1 MQFTDEHKALASNVK
16 NFAQNEIKPFVEDW
30 EKNGH
35 FPAHDLF
42 KKMGN
47 LDFLGITKSTEYV
60 GLGLDYSYGMV
71 FAEALGY
78 AAATVL
84 PLGIDVD
91 TSTTFGC
98 IGAANPIG
106 TNSSGIASKSFK
118 DEISVVAL
126 VIVGPDIL
134 I

>member
-47 LDFLGITKSTEYV
+47 LDFLGITTV
-60 GLGLDYSYGMV
+60 SYTH
-71 FAEALGY
+71 LTLPTN
-78 AAATVL
+78 TV
-84 PLGIDVD
+84 V
-91 TSTTFGC
+91 
-98 IGAANPIG
+98 
-106 TNSSGIASKSFK
+106 
-118 DEISVVAL
+118 
-126 VIVGPDIL
+126 
-134 I
+134 

>member
-47 LDFLGITKSTEYV
+47 FDKHVFLTQFPNPKPNIDEQSRKPYV
-60 GLGLDYSYGMV
+60 CSFERVSNHQKRRHGDRDMVNLSLGPTFKNV
-71 FAEALGY
+71 FK
-78 AAATVL
+78 
-84 PLGIDVD
+84 
-91 TSTTFGC
+91 TFNVKN
-98 IGAANPIG
+98 A
-106 TNSSGIASKSFK
+106 F
-118 DEISVVAL
+118 
-126 VIVGPDIL
+126 
-134 I
+134 

>member
-47 LDFLGITKSTEYV
+47 LDLS
-60 GLGLDYSYGMV
+60 
-71 FAEALGY
+71 
-78 AAATVL
+78 
-84 PLGIDVD
+84 
-91 TSTTFGC
+91 
-98 IGAANPIG
+98 
-106 TNSSGIASKSFK
+106 
-118 DEISVVAL
+118 
-126 VIVGPDIL
+126 L
-134 I
+134 IHI